1 MSSEAAAY
9 FPDALARTADRTA
22 SDRSELQPPVNPNN
36 EEWPHPETL
45 ELPPAAVALGSENA
59 DEELL
64 EQISR
69 GGREA
74 LGLLF
79 RRHARSVRNIAQRIL
94 RDEAEAD
101 DLLQDIFLFIFRK
114 AVLFDPSKGSARSWI
129 FQVAYHRAFNRRQ
142 YLATRH
148 FYTALELDEEI
159 LGPGSD
165 AAEMPFYALAIDGI
179 LGKELMEKFVSLL
192 STDQQR
198 TIELFFFEGYT
209 LKEIAERTGQSLGN
223 VRSYYYRGLERLRA
237 HVLPQKVRSK

>member
-1 MSSEAAAY
+1 MSSEAAY
-9 FPDALARTADRTA
+9 FPDALASTADKQTLVCSHEEQLALKTPLTSPTTA
-22 SDRSELQPPVNPNN
+22 PQCSE
-36 EEWPHPETL
+36 
-45 ELPPAAVALGSENA
+45 GR

-64 EQISR
+64 EQVSR

-74 LGLLF
+74 LGVLF
-79 RRHARSVRNIAQRIL
+79 RRHARSVRNVAQRIL

-114 AVLFDPSKGSARSWI
+114 AALFDPSKGSARSWI

-159 LGPGSD
+159 LGPATG
-165 AAEMPFYALAIDGI
+165 AAEIPFDALAMNGI
-179 LGKELMEKFVSLL
+179 LGRELMDKFSTLL
-192 STDQQR
+192 SPDQRQ

-209 LKEIAERTGQSLGN
+209 FKEIAGRTGQSLGN
-223 VRSYYYRGLERLRA
+223 IRSYYYRGLERLRSY
-237 HVLPQKVRSK
+237 VLTQRVRSK

>member
-9 FPDALARTADRTA
+9 FPDALASTADKQTPVCGN
-22 SDRSELQPPVNPNN
+22 EEQPPL
-36 EEWPHPETL
+36 ETRARA
-45 ELPPAAVALGSENA
+45 PRATAQSSEND

-64 EQISR
+64 DQVSS

-79 RRHARSVRNIAQRIL
+79 KRHARSIRNVAQRIL

-114 AVLFDPSKGSARSWI
+114 AALFDPSKGSARSWI

-159 LGPGSD
+159 LGPASD
-165 AAEMPFYALAIDGI
+165 AAEIPFYALAIDGI
-179 LGKELMEKFVSLL
+179 LGKELVDKFITLL
-192 STDQQR
+192 SQDQRQ

-237 HVLPQKVRSK
+237 YVLPQKVRSK